1 MNVDA
6 SPTADDVGVH
16 RLTGGSGPLVVAVH
30 GAEGSWREWEPLA
43 AAWPGQHRLIALD
56 LPWRAGNDYGWD
68 RQGTP
73 GQWLRG
79 AVDRLGEPVHAVLGH
94 SLGGNA
100 VLEWLCA
107 PGGHDAA
114 AAVLFAPF
122 YRPVTDV
129 VDAALEREFRAAFRV
144 AVADG
149 IRIALS
155 TRIQQMD
162 EWLFES
168 IVDTAL
174 NRVGEHGLGVL
185 FDQFVA
191 TGSFDVAAVR
201 VPTRVLVGET
211 DPALITRRGAALA
224 AAMPAA
230 DISYRPDYGH
240 CFHISHADRI
250 ADELAAF
257 LADATPVPLG
267 AGDQRRTA

>member
-1 MNVDA
+1 MTVDA
-6 SPTADDVGVH
+6 PPFADGVGVH
-16 RLTGGSGPLVVAVH
+16 RLTGGSGALVVAVH

-43 AAWPGQHRLIALD
+43 AAWPGRHRLVALD
-56 LPWRAGNDYGWD
+56 LPWRAGNDYGWA
-68 RQGTP
+68 RRGTP

-79 AVDRLGEPVHAVLGH
+79 AVGRLGEPVHAVLGH

-107 PGGHDAA
+107 PGEREPA

-122 YRPVTDV
+122 YRPATDT
-129 VDAALEREFRAAFRV
+129 VDAALEGEFRAAFRV

-155 TRIQQMD
+155 TRARRLD
-162 EWLFES
+162 EQLFES

-174 NRVGEHGLGVL
+174 NRVGAYGLGVL
-185 FDQFVA
+185 FRQFVA
-191 TGSFDVAAVR
+191 TGAFDLAGVR

-211 DPALITRRGAALA
+211 DPALIPRRGAALA

-230 DISYRPDYGH
+230 AVSHRPGYGH

-250 ADELAAF
+250 ADDIAAF
-257 LADATPVPLG
+257 LAGATPVPLG
-267 AGDQRRTA
+267 AGE

>member
-1 MNVDA
+1 MIVDA
-6 SPTADDVGVH
+6 PTASDGVGVH
-16 RLTGGSGPLVVAVH
+16 RLTGGGGPLVVAVH
-30 GAEGSWREWEPLA
+30 GAEGSWREWQPLA
-43 AAWPGQHRLIALD
+43 AAWPGRHRLVALD
-56 LPWRAGNDYGWD
+56 LPWRAGNDYGWEL
-68 RQGTP
+68 RGTP
-73 GQWLRG
+73 GQWLG
-79 AVDRLGEPVHAVLGH
+79 DAVDRLGEPVHAVLGH

-107 PGGHDAA
+107 PRGHEPA

-122 YRPVTDV
+122 YRPVTDT

-155 TRIQQMD
+155 TRAQRPD
-162 EWLFES
+162 EQLFES

-185 FDQFVA
+185 FRQFVA
-191 TGSFDVAAVR
+191 TGAFDLAGVR
-201 VPTRVLVGET
+201 VPARVLVGET
-211 DPALITRRGAALA
+211 DPALIARRGAALA
-224 AAMPAA
+224 AAMPTAA
-230 DISYRPDYGH
+230 VSYRPDYGH

-250 ADELAAF
+250 AAELAAF

-267 AGDQRRTA
+267 TGE